1 MRKTTVFDL
10 CETHSSLGG
19 GRRTAEIVCEGGPAC
34 AGPCSPQLCRI
45 LPGTDFY
52 SDRCTDEEFA
62 NLVAKWEV
70 NAK

>member
-19 GRRTAEIVCEGGPAC
+19 GRRTAEMICEGGPAHGAAC
-34 AGPCSPQLCRI
+34 APRLCRV

-52 SDRCTDEEFA
+52 TEGCTDEDFA
-62 NLVAKWEV
+62 DLVAKWAV
-70 NAK
+70 NTQ

>member
-10 CETHSSLGG
+10 CKTHSAFGG
-19 GRRTAEIVCEGGPAC
+19 GRRTAEMVCEGGPAYG
-34 AGPCSPQLCRI
+34 APCSPRPCRV

-52 SDRCTDEEFA
+52 NDQCTDEEF
-62 NLVAKWEV
+62 VTMVEKWAL